1 MKVFLFPLLTSIV
14 YDKVKKIEGH
24 VELPDGNIHISGT
37 NTSIVPMGCS
47 TRVSKSTTLSSQS
60 VMKFDIDYPST
71 TCTTSSCSKG
81 LFSILQILHLLSRS
95 HSTMWQQQYDPF
107 GQYRRRKILRF
118 SFLSIRGHPC
128 GNETT
133 SADVP
138 EGAKIDVFT
147 QESCAF
153 VVLSEILGFSRLYEA
168 RVCSYHVF

>member
-1 MKVFLFPLLTSIV
+1 M
-14 YDKVKKIEGH
+14 
-24 VELPDGNIHISGT
+24 ELPDGNIHIFGA

-47 TRVSKSTTLSSQS
+47 TRVSKSTTLYSQS
-60 VMKFDIDYPST
+60 VMKFDMDYPST

-81 LFSILQILHLLSRS
+81 LFSILQILHLFPRS
-95 HSTMWQQQYDPF
+95 HRNMWQQQHDPS
-107 GQYRRRKILRF
+107 GQYGRRRKILRF

-128 GNETT
+128 GNKTT

-153 VVLSEILGFSRLYEA
+153 VVLSEIPGFSVL
-168 RVCSYHVF
+168 